1 MVAEK
6 LGEEL
11 MELSSLMAQ
20 NVLNE
25 NKKTS
30 QSTNDNVNPSPQS
43 LQDIIDL
50 IQFTETISTKLSY
63 RDSQRETFQKIL
75 DQFRNLS
82 NYSLAILLLSE
93 DKKHLIIFGTTE
105 NKKRLKK
112 AEKTAAITTKKY
124 RIPLSKSES
133 YKKVIYDQETIVVP
147 TKKIPLEL
155 LPKQIGKAI
164 IHLLG
169 YDDERQQCII
179 TPLKKYN
186 DIIGALAIGSNE
198 LGNYFL
204 STVKHFAN
212 HIKNTLEHADEYQK
226 RKKQKQMLSTYKL
239 AVENAQDMVT
249 AVNTN
254 FEYILANKP
263 FLTYHNL
270 TEEEVLGTH
279 ISNILGRKTFS
290 EIKPALSA
298 CFQGKKVKF
307 EMNKTYPKQGKRD
320 LKVYY
325 YPLKDKTN
333 DIIGAAAIISDITE
347 RKKAKKT
354 IDKQK
359 KDMQTLLDSVPSAI
373 YFKDTK
379 ARYTKVNKKFCS
391 IIKIPKQKVIEKTAL
406 DIFPK
411 KYADQYYKDDLEVL
425 KSGKAKYNIVKPL
438 PNGNEEAWIK
448 SDKLPLKDENGET
461 IGIIGLSKDIT
472 KQQRFR
478 EKYWE
483 SEQKYQTLIQA
494 APVGIGLVDENGT
507 IIDMNP
513 AMKQLTGYSKDD
525 FDFRNH
531 YLCKKDREKLKTILK
546 DKKSLR
552 NYEIK
557 LQRKSGETYHA
568 SLDVDTISLNGNKL
582 YLTIQRDISSIKNT
596 EKKLKK
602 THETLTQLLKQRE
615 ILIEEIHH
623 RVKNNLQIITSLI
636 DLQKENERKCYNDKF
651 YTELKNRIY
660 LMALLHEQLYQSD
673 DFKTIVLSDYIKN
686 ITDNI
691 EQTYNTSNKQISIS
705 VSNNK
710 DSISFKKAIS
720 CGLIINELVSN
731 AIQHAFPQ
739 QRKGI
744 ITINITSSKKD
755 HLISIKDNGIGF
767 SKSFDPQ
774 QNQTLGLQLVNM
786 LIQQL
791 KGHIEI
797 TNEEGAHISLTIPR
811 NNGGKNQ

>member
-1 MVAEK
+1 
-6 LGEEL
+6 
-11 MELSSLMAQ
+11 MELSSLTVQ
-20 NVLNE
+20 NVLNK
-25 NKKTS
+25 NKETS
-30 QSTNDNVNPSPQS
+30 QSTNDDVNPSPQS
-43 LQDIIDL
+43 LQELIDL

-63 RDSQRETFQKIL
+63 KDSQEETFQKIL
-75 DQFRNLS
+75 DKFRNIS

-93 DKKHLIIFGTTE
+93 DKKYLTIFGTTE
-105 NKKRLKK
+105 NKKRLKM
-112 AEKTAAITTKKY
+112 AEKTAAIATKKY
-124 RIPLSKSES
+124 RIPLSKSEL
-133 YKKVIYDQETIVVP
+133 YKKVIYDQETIVVQ
-147 TKKIPLEL
+147 TKKIPLEI

-186 DIIGALAIGSNE
+186 EIIGALAIGSNE
-198 LGNYFL
+198 LSTYFL
-204 STVKHFAN
+204 STMKHFAN

-239 AVENAQDMVT
+239 AVENAQDMVM

-270 TEEEVLGTH
+270 TEEEVLGAH
-279 ISNILGRKTFS
+279 ISNILGRKTFNQ
-290 EIKPALSA
+290 IKPALSA

-307 EMNKTYPKQGKRD
+307 EMNKTYPKQGKRN

-333 DIIGAAAIISDITE
+333 KIIGAAAIISDITR
-347 RKKAKKT
+347 RKKAKKI

-359 KDMQTLLDSVPSAI
+359 KDLQTLFDSVPSAV
-373 YFKDTK
+373 YFKDK
-379 ARYTKVNKKFCS
+379 NARYSKINKKFCS
-391 IIKIPKQKVIEKTAL
+391 ITNIPKKQIIGKTAQE
-406 DIFPK
+406 IFPK

-438 PNGNEEAWIK
+438 PSGNEEAWIK

-472 KQQRFR
+472 KQQKFR

-494 APVGIGLVDENGT
+494 APVGIGLVDENGI

-513 AMKQLTGYSKDD
+513 AMKQLTGFSKDD
-525 FDFRNH
+525 FANH

-546 DKKSLR
+546 EEKSLR

-568 SLDVDTISLNGNKL
+568 LLDVDTISLNGNKL

-602 THETLTQLLKQRE
+602 THETLTQLLNQRE

-636 DLQKENERKCYNDKF
+636 DLQKENEQNCYNDKF

-686 ITDNI
+686 ITDNL
-691 EQTYNTSNKQISIS
+691 EQTYNISNKQISIS
-705 VSNNK
+705 VSSNREF
-710 DSISFKKAIS
+710 ISFKRAIS

-767 SKSFDPQ
+767 SSSFDPQ
-774 QNQTLGLQLVNM
+774 QTQTLGLQLVNM

-797 TNEEGAHISLTIPR
+797 TNKEGAHISLTIPR